1 MAGHAVAF
9 GAEATDG
16 DDGAAVRGAVGA
28 VVPGGV
34 GLAADGALE
43 RRVLLL
49 AARVVAV
56 AALLRG
62 ARVLGVVL
70 EVLEVVVR
78 ARRLGRARA
87 RPRRRRDRLCRGRGG
102 AARGGL
108 VAAEQVQGHSLGE
121 RLEAHVLAVG
131 MPVAVGEVRVD
142 DAHRR
147 SSPPPW
153 ARPCRAPRRAVSAR
167 AG

>member
-9 GAEATDG
+9 GAGAADG
-16 DDGAAVRGAVGA
+16 DDGAAVRGAVDA

-34 GLAADGALE
+34 GLAADGAREL
-43 RRVLLL
+43 RVLRL
-49 AARVVAV
+49 AARVAH

-62 ARVLGVVL
+62 ARVLVVVL
-70 EVLEVVVR
+70 EVLDVVVR

-87 RPRRRRDRLCRGRGG
+87 RPRRRRGRLRRGRGG

-108 VAAEQVQGHSLGE
+108 VAAEQVQGHGLRE

-131 MPVAVGEVRVD
+131 VPVAVGEVRVD
-142 DAHRR
+142 DAHAEQRR
-147 SSPPPW
+147 EVTSS
-153 ARPCRAPRRAVSAR
+153 
-167 AG
+167 